1 MATLFNTKIS
11 VTYPGLLKTI
21 DNAALSATLKEL
33 TDGSGNQSGLYL
45 NTAGDFKVTSIL
57 EWGSLK
63 DTGTGVTITQ
73 FVTQANGIAN
83 FDNDTTIPTSAAVK
97 DYVDTKF
104 SQTDTLAEVLSFGNT
119 TGATNIVI
127 QKSIQ
132 LPTTT
137 TNNGT
142 PTDVGVISFGGTF
155 SNGNRIFNDATGGNL
170 RIQGTDNLSLFAPNH
185 KISNVNGSLIIAG
198 DTGVKLFYQNSQKL
212 QTTTSGIDVTGN
224 LVVSGTITGSGG
236 SFLPLAGGTMT
247 GTTNHAD
254 GVKSIYG
261 TNSDLTIEHTGTF
274 SRIQEN
280 GTGDLIIQGQNI
292 SFTDSSGTDTY
303 ANFTHNA
310 GVELRYDNSKKL
322 ETTSGGVMV
331 TGGISATSESFL
343 YGGFLV
349 TDTNKGKFGN
359 SGDLEIYHDGSHNY
373 IKGAPNLYIQTN
385 GAFNVETVS
394 EVDMIK
400 ATAGSGVELYFAG
413 NKKLET
419 LTDGAKVTG
428 NLEVTGTITGSGG
441 SFLPLAGG
449 TMTGNTI
456 HNDNVKSIYGT
467 GSDFSIYHDGSNSY
481 IKDTSG
487 TGDLII
493 DTNTFRL
500 RSANGGESMIRA
512 FEDSA
517 VILSFN
523 NIDKL
528 ATTNTGVAVTGNGA
542 FSGNVSVPDSAFLYA
557 GSSDDLSL
565 THNGTD
571 SIIRN
576 YTGDFQ
582 INQGAVTKSIVFK
595 VSNANALDTTALT
608 INREGDLTTGADVTI
623 AGNLTVNGT
632 TTTIN
637 TQTLAVE
644 DPLIELSKDNGAN
657 SVDIGFY
664 GKYNDG
670 TARYLGLFS
679 DASDSNKFRLFKGTT
694 VQPTTTVNI
703 AGAGYVAADLV
714 VAGLEATTGTVS
726 ATSFISTTDAG
737 INVNGLTLT
746 RIAANTAFRTSG
758 GLETLGLLRS
768 YAGLNV
774 AQTATFGGDVSVEDN
789 IYITDA
795 TTTRAKIQLN
805 AGDRDNL
812 DIKAVSLGSTMS
824 FYTVD
829 TLALTLDASQNAQ
842 FANAVLLADNK
853 KLEFGG
859 SGDLKI
865 YHSAGSDSYIQAT
878 TGDLIIQNTTDDKD
892 IIFQSD
898 NGSGGLTTYFYLDG
912 SAQASGSPFTV
923 FPDNSNLSFG
933 TGYDLRQ
940 YHNGTDSY
948 LDNHKGNLNIRNFA
962 NDKDINFLS
971 DNGSGGDATY
981 FRIDGSEVEIAFLKT
996 AHYYDN
1002 IQARFGD
1009 SGDLRIYHDSSNSYI
1024 QDTGTGRLIIKT
1036 DYFEVDNA
1044 AGTEAMIEAIQDGA
1058 VNLYYNGSKKFET
1071 TSTGVSV
1078 TGEVRVYSGSSLG
1091 YFGVDTGNSY
1101 VYLGSNTSGYSLA
1114 LQTSGTNALTIDS
1127 SQNSTF
1133 AGTINSGRLFVEQSG
1148 ADIIDMTRTGVG
1160 TYRFAISGS
1169 DAFSL
1174 FDVGANA
1181 DRLVIDSSG
1190 NSTFAGNVSLTS
1202 GSLSITGD
1210 GSNAATLTETS
1221 VGIFT
1226 IAAADDIILDAT
1238 GDIALD
1244 AGGDD
1249 IRLRVNGTTYGSF
1262 NNASSNLNIFSTIQD
1277 KSIKFLGNDNGTQIT
1292 ALTLNMADGGDAT
1305 FAGKV
1310 TANGVYSAGQSAII
1324 YKAQRNGGAVA
1335 SDWSY
1340 DDATT
1345 DMSLG
1350 TSTSHSFSLKTG
1362 NTRAFTIDTS
1372 QKSTFTTDTGVLIKG
1387 ASGSVSAKLSFLPAS
1402 GGRQYDLGNVGAD
1415 FRIFDASAN
1424 VTRMYFDNDGNTGI
1438 GTTTPS
1444 QKLDVSGVVKQKGTN
1459 NYEDIIVKSGDTG
1472 TYTFTYQEL
1481 SGNMADNISYFIF
1494 VSVYRP
1500 TTDVANDVGTLI
1512 LHGVMPRG
1520 AASIFS
1526 TMSTV
1531 KGTGISVLTATNSN
1545 NSLVI
1550 TTDSGTTFRCAVKVI
1565 AMGGTT

>member
-11 VTYPGLLKTI
+11 QTYQGLLKTI
-21 DNAALSATLKEL
+21 DNAVLSATLREL
-33 TDGSGNQSGLYL
+33 TDGSGNQSGLFL
-45 NTAGDFKVTSIL
+45 NTAGDFKVTAIL

-104 SQTDTLAEVLSFGNT
+104 SQTDTLTEVLGFGNT
-119 TGATNIVI
+119 TSGKDIAVSANDDITFTDSSKAIFGAGSDLQIYHESSNISYIKHNASSDFRI
-127 QKSIQ
+127 QTSSTGYIKLMAELENMAVFIPNNAVELYFDNSKK
-132 LPTTT
+132 LAT
-137 TNNGT
+137 TN
-142 PTDVGVISFGGTF
+142 
-155 SNGNRIFNDATGGNL
+155 
-170 RIQGTDNLSLFAPNH
+170 
-185 KISNVNGSLIIAG
+185 
-198 DTGVKLFYQNSQKL
+198 TGV
-212 QTTTSGIDVTGN
+212 DVTGN

-247 GTTNHAD
+247 GNIVLND
-254 GVKSIYG
+254 NVKSIYG
-261 TNSDLTIEHTGTF
+261 TGSDLQLFHN
-274 SRIQEN
+274 SSN
-280 GTGDLIIQGQNI
+280 NI
-292 SFTDSSGTDTY
+292 SFITNSNAAGLRLQSDEILILANDGTTARADFSTSVKLFYADSS
-303 ANFTHNA
+303 
-310 GVELRYDNSKKL
+310 KL
-322 ETTSGGVMV
+322 ETASTGVAITGTLSTTSNV
-331 TGGISATSESFL
+331 TVGANATF
-343 YGGFLV
+343 V
-349 TDTNKGKFGN
+349 DNGKAIFGAG
-359 SGDLEIYHDGSHNY
+359 SDLQIYHDGSNSY
-373 IKGAPNLYIQTN
+373 IDDAGTGDLRIKSSLFRVQSSSGEAMINASENGIVQLYENNTER
-385 GAFNVETVS
+385 FRTV
-394 EVDMIK
+394 
-400 ATAGSGVELYFAG
+400 
-413 NKKLET
+413 
-419 LTDGAKVTG
+419 TDGAKVTG